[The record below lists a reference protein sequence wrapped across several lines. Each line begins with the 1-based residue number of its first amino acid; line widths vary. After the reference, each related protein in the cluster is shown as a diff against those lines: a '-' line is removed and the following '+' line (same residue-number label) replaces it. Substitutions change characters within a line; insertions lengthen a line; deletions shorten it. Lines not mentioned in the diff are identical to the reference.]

1 MKDIRNLLL
10 LVLSICLVGTWG
22 YHLYD
27 KDKQSEQQ
35 SQEQLQKI
43 AAEATR
49 KNDSLRTAYNLLLK
63 ELDASRNNVT
73 DTTAVTTVAST
84 ENEVLDS
91 LRNEISYILAINDI
105 TKEDLRRA
113 EAKIRDL
120 QKRIQYSNA
129 GNPNTNNSMSVKT
142 DMPQT
147 KVTPV
152 FSTKKKAPEVLPNLL
167 ATGVSFRA
175 IEGSGVINTKA
186 NAVSELSISCALQ
199 NNTTSFADTDIFI
212 IVADPAGNV
221 IQDDPWQSGMF
232 LNDAG
237 VRIPYTRKSKLSYT
251 KGETNSLAVSLKLP
265 SYQKGTYRL
274 QMFHNSVRIAAANLR
289 LN

>member
-10 LVLSICLVGTWG
+10 LVLSVCLVGTWG

-27 KDKQSEQQ
+27 KSKQSEQQ
-35 SQEQLQKI
+35 SKEQLQII

-63 ELDASRNNVT
+63 ELDASRNNLT
-73 DTTAVTTVAST
+73 DTTAITTSAGT

-120 QKRIQYSNA
+120 QKRIQYSKT
-129 GNPNTNNSMSVKT
+129 GNPNTINSMSVNT
-142 DMPQT
+142 AAPQT
-147 KVTPV
+147 TATPV
-152 FSTKKKAPEVLPNLL
+152 LSTKKKAPEALPNLL

-175 IEGSGVINTKA
+175 MEGSGVTNTKA
-186 NAVSELSISCALQ
+186 NAVSEFSISCALQ
-199 NNTTSFADTDIFI
+199 NNTTSFTDTDIFI

-237 VRIPYTRKSKLSYT
+237 VRIPYTRKSKLSHN
-251 KGETNSLAVSLKLP
+251 KGETNRLAINLKLQ